1 VRLWKGVAY
10 MADYKEMYYQIFN
23 KLTDIMEEIKNVQLE
38 MEELFIKSESDEE
51 K

>member
-1 VRLWKGVAY
+1 

>member
-1 VRLWKGVAY
+1 

-38 MEELFIKSESDEE
+38 MEEKYMKSESEE
-51 K
+51 E